1 MTRASIVVAILLA
14 LTLSACGGS
23 GGKEQ
28 RAGAAIWEKSGCGN
42 CHELEAARSKGK
54 VGPNLDDLKPD
65 FLRVAA
71 QVRNGGN
78 GMPSFK
84 GKLNGTEI
92 QQVSRFVA
100 ESTGKGSG
108 QIAEFKPDGKTVD
121 SCKKSGDFAC
131 YEQAFGNE
139 MYRDGPQKS
148 LAHLQEAQA
157 QLQPVAANCH
167 RIAHTMG
174 SAALARFKG
183 KVADAMLGGNA
194 ICASGYYHG
203 IIEQA
208 FYGVSRDKIQAKAG
222 TMCSDPKLRSNTFLA
237 YQCVHGLGHGLMLYT
252 AYDLPGSLKICDG
265 LKNQFDATSCT
276 GGVFMENFATSRGA
290 KSDYVKKDDLIYP
303 CDTVSENHKYY
314 CYLLVTAN
322 ILPAVNYDFRRA
334 AKVCLKSE
342 KDWVDECYQS
352 YGRDVSGTVRTD
364 AKRAIEMCDYVGKRW
379 EGECIYGVS
388 KDIVNTDAKGDRAAK
403 FCKLPLPAYR
413 SRCFDGVGA
422 VLASLNS
429 TTAERK
435 TACRAVTKEYY
446 RDCLRGAGVIA

>member
-1 MTRASIVVAILLA
+1 MTRVFPVVALLLVLA
-14 LTLSACGGS
+14 LSACGGS

-28 RAGAAIWEKSGCGN
+28 RAGAAVWEKGGCGD
-42 CHELEAARSKGK
+42 CHELEATRSKGK
-54 VGPNLDDLKPD
+54 AGPNLDDLKPD

-71 QVRNGGN
+71 QVKNGGN

-84 GKLNGTEI
+84 GRLSSEEI

-100 ESTGKGSG
+100 ESTGKSG
-108 QIAEFKPDGKTVD
+108 GRIAQFKPDDKTVA
-121 SCKKSGDFAC
+121 SCEQSGDFAC

-139 MYRDGPQKS
+139 MFKDGPKKS
-148 LAHLQEAQA
+148 LAHLQQEQA
-157 QLQPVAANCH
+157 RLQPVAANCH

-174 SAALARFKG
+174 AAALARFKN

-208 FYGVSRDKIQAKAG
+208 FYGVSRDKIQAKAK
-222 TMCSDPKLRSNTFLA
+222 TMCSDPTLRAQTFLA

-252 AYDLPGSLKICDG
+252 AYDLPGSLDICDG
-265 LKNQFDATSCT
+265 LAEGFDATSCT

-290 KSDYVKKDDLIYP
+290 KSEYVKKDDLIYP
-303 CDTVSENHKYY
+303 CNDVSEDHKYY

-322 ILPAVNYDFRRA
+322 ILPAVKYDFKKA
-334 AKVCLKSE
+334 AKVCLESE
-342 KDWVDECYQS
+342 RDWIDECYQS

-364 AKRAIEMCDYVGKRW
+364 AKRAIVMCGYAKGRW
-379 EGECIYGVS
+379 ESECIYGVS
-388 KDIVNTDAKGDRAAK
+388 KDIVNTDANGDRAAK
-403 FCKLPLPAYR
+403 FCNMPAKR
-413 SRCFDGVGA
+413 LRPRCFDGVGS
-422 VLASLNS
+422 VLASLNG
-429 TTAERK
+429 TTEQREA
-435 TACRAVTKEYY
+435 ACRKATKTYY